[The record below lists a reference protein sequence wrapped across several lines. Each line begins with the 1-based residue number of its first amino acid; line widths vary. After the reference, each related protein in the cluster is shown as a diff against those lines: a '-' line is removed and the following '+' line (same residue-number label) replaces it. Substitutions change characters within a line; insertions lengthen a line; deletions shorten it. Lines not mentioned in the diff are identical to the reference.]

1 MKNNQIIDHAIVS
14 FSVSKSD
21 TGDTPYALFGGYNS
35 TQIVG
40 GSSGLKTFMN
50 FPNWLETWALKGE
63 GLYYNNVTVQDP
75 VEDQAYPAIIDTGS
89 SQLSIPPSVF
99 DKLQQ

>member
-1 MKNNQIIDHAIVS
+1 MVS

-75 VEDQAYPAIIDTGS
+75 VEDHG
-89 SQLSIPPSVF
+89 
-99 DKLQQ
+99 